1 LEKLEL
7 YLQLAKIMMMA
18 LFLVVLIAL
27 IYLGRLT
34 ITVK

>member
-18 LFLVVLIAL
+18 LFLVVFIAL